1 MPYKTHWL
9 EEHHTLYIDLRGV
22 YTLSDLQNMLD
33 ENLSY
38 IDRVPYKVHT
48 ILDARKVERIQF
60 SIHEVNQT
68 RMPPIRNNTGWN
80 LTITDNQL
88 FFFIASTITQ
98 LLKNAQFKNSLTLEN
113 ALEFLASVE
122 PLAQTLTVDK
132 INALADHWEA
142 DTPPKK
148 D

>member
-9 EEHHTLYIDLRGV
+9 AEHHTLYVDIRGI
-22 YTLSDLQNMLD
+22 YTLQDLQNMLD

-48 ILDARKVERIQF
+48 ILDGRKVERLQF

-68 RMPPIRNNTGWN
+68 RMPPIRENTGWN
-80 LTITDNQL
+80 LTITDNQV

-98 LLKNAQFKNSLTLEN
+98 LLKNAQFKNNTTLE
-113 ALEFLASVE
+113 ATLTFLASVE
-122 PLAQTLTVDK
+122 PLAQTLTVEK
-132 INALADHWEA
+132 INALTDSWES
-142 DTPPKK
+142 D
-148 D
+148 

>member
-9 EEHHTLYIDLRGV
+9 EEHHSLYVDIRGV
-22 YTLSDLQNMLD
+22 YSLSDLQNMLD

-48 ILDARKVERIQF
+48 ILDGSKVERIQF

-68 RMPPIRNNTGWN
+68 RMPPIRHNTGWN
-80 LTITDNQL
+80 LTITDNQV

-98 LLKNAQFKNSLTLEN
+98 LLKNAQFKNSLTLEA

-122 PLAQTLTVDK
+122 PLAQTLTLEK
-132 INALADHWEA
+132 INALGDSW
-142 DTPPKK
+142 TPS
-148 D
+148 